1 MFKCNQKK
9 SWFFLLTTG
18 ILATKSTKASIPYFS
33 SAKQVLWK
41 KAAISPHWMFFKI
54 RMVLVIASC
63 GKKKYN
69 VRFLVWCARVA
80 VCNCLLVLSGRLLVV
95 CGRFLVVCSSLLVVC
110 SCLLIVWGGLWSFA
124 VGLWWFVLVCG
135 DLWSVLVV
143 VCFSNY
149 LLCSMYSYQLLL
161 CNY

>member
-18 ILATKSTKASIPYFS
+18 ILATKSTKSSIHYFACS
-33 SAKQVLWK
+33 KQVLWK
-41 KAAISPHWMFFKI
+41 KAAISPHWLPMFFKI
-54 RMVLVIASC
+54 GIVLVIASF

-80 VCNCLLVLSGRLLVV
+80 VCNCLLVVSGRLLVV

-110 SCLLIVWGGLWSFA
+110 GCLLIVCGGLWSFA
-124 VGLWWFVLVCG
+124 FGLWWFVPVCG
-135 DLWSVLVV
+135 DLWSFLVFV
-143 VCFSNY
+143 SFSN
-149 LLCSMYSYQLLL
+149 
-161 CNY
+161 